1 MNDPTMA
8 SLEDKC
14 SNRFQL
20 VVAVALRS
28 KQLKEGAQPLVDCGS
43 QNPITIAMH
52 EIAQGKIQI
61 VQDEGGETRIQEA
74 GGVAP
79 EENADSTEGQ
89 DEGAG

>member
-1 MNDPTMA
+1 MA

-28 KQLKEGAQPLVDCGS
+28 KQLKEGARPLVDCGS

-61 VQDEGGETRIQEA
+61 VQDEDGQTQVEAAAET
-74 GGVAP
+74 AP
-79 EENADSTEGQ
+79 AEDADSVEGQ
-89 DEGAG
+89 GEGAD